1 MAISRLFSNAKRM
14 ASFNDK
20 YNLPSRISCV
30 SPGEFAREGSGVVAA
45 VYALKGLRD
54 LGISSETDPVVCAE
68 AEAVK
73 PTINQTSSLRKC
85 SLHLIDSPPR
95 AAATRDSS
103 CR

>member
-1 MAISRLFSNAKRM
+1 MAISRLFSRARRI

-30 SPGEFAREGSGVVAA
+30 SPEEFTSEGSGVVAA
-45 VYALKGLRD
+45 VYALKGLRG
-54 LGISSETDPVVCAE
+54 LGISSETGVLVCAE

-73 PTINQTSSLRKC
+73 PILSHTIKLQQRSRQV
-85 SLHLIDSPPR
+85 IDSPPR
-95 AAATRDSS
+95 AAAAPDSR